1 MERVE
6 TPSAV
11 VEKLG
16 PDLVVCRYRHG
27 VKVTAAAVRENL
39 DARLALGGKEPYAV
53 IGIFPEDV
61 DFDMSLL
68 EENHYTDIVLNAAT
82 RVLALVAEG
91 DLFEPIAKLYLAYHP
106 TQFESAVFPTEVAAK
121 TWVDQQINAHA
132 KQEDR

>member
-27 VKVTAAAVRENL
+27 VKVTADAVRENL
-39 DARLALGGKEPYAV
+39 EARMAFTGKEPYAV

-68 EENHYTDIVLNAAT
+68 ERNHYTDIALNAAT
-82 RVLALVAEG
+82 RVLAIVAEG
-91 DLFEPIAKLYLAYHP
+91 SLFEPIAELYFAYHP
-106 TQFESAVFPTEVAAK
+106 TQFTSRVFPSEGPALSWVQERIAAH
-121 TWVDQQINAHA
+121 VEEAD
-132 KQEDR
+132 

>member
-1 MERVE
+1 MVRVE
-6 TPSAV
+6 TRSAV
-11 VEKLG
+11 VEKAG
-16 PDLVVCRYRHG
+16 PELVVCRYRHG

-39 DARLALGGKEPYAV
+39 EARLTLVGKEPYAV

-106 TQFESAVFPTEVAAK
+106 TQFESAVFPTEAEAMA
-121 TWVDQQINAHA
+121 WVNERINAHM
-132 KQEDR
+132 KEHR